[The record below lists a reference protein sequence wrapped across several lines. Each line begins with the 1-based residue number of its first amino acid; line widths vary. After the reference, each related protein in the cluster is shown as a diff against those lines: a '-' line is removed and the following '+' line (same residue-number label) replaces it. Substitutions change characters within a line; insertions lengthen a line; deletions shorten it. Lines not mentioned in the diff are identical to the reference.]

1 MSEPIEI
8 HILEKKK
15 FEQNFKNSLDIYF
28 PEKIISN
35 YYLWS
40 RWRKIFN
47 ITINDKILRFF
58 CEPLFKMALKKN
70 MEKLLIPFRHN
81 ARSLSGINKKGIV
94 WQTHDINNVL
104 SSAPPIISFSQDE
117 EDYAKKI
124 LVNNNISKNDKII
137 LLTIRDEEY
146 YNNIYRLKKEQ
157 NKHRNSDIGIFSDLI
172 AYLCNKDF
180 KVVRMG
186 KIVKEKVDYKHPNFF
201 DYAVSKIRSDFL
213 DIYLFNISNFIIS
226 NGTGLDSVAALFR
239 KKILYLNYGE
249 LTSFNT
255 YYNNNIA
262 FIYPRKFI
270 YEHKEKLNLIEI
282 YDRKIT
288 NFTSNS
294 EFDENKI
301 QFGDLNVN
309 EQIKAT
315 DEMIDFMNSG
325 YRKENIDLNDQLFK
339 FLKKKFHQKHR
350 INFSTNF
357 LKDNKSFFN

>member
-1 MSEPIEI
+1 M
-8 HILEKKK
+8 
-15 FEQNFKNSLDIYF
+15 
-28 PEKIISN
+28 
-35 YYLWS
+35 
-40 RWRKIFN
+40 
-47 ITINDKILRFF
+47 
-58 CEPLFKMALKKN
+58 
-70 MEKLLIPFRHN
+70 
-81 ARSLSGINKKGIV
+81 
-94 WQTHDINNVL
+94 
-104 SSAPPIISFSQDE
+104 
-117 EDYAKKI
+117 
-124 LVNNNISKNDKII
+124 
-137 LLTIRDEEY
+137 
-146 YNNIYRLKKEQ
+146 
-157 NKHRNSDIGIFSDLI
+157 
-172 AYLCNKDF
+172 
-180 KVVRMG
+180 
-186 KIVKEKVDYKHPNFF
+186 
-201 DYAVSKIRSDFL
+201 

-325 YRKENIDLNDQLFK
+325 YE
-339 FLKKKFHQKHR
+339 KK
-350 INFSTNF
+350 ISI
-357 LKDNKSFFN
+357 LMSIV